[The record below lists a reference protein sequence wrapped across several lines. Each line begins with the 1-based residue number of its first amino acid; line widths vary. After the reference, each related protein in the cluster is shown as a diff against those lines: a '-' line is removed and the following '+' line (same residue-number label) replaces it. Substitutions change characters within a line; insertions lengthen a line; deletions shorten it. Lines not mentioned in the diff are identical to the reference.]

1 MLCGEI
7 VGMPLASLQS
17 LVGNVYRPML
27 GAQEFWGKCSDEQVI
42 CEGLHWFLRLRG
54 AVLLSDRWL
63 LDILRMFRSKI
74 LSRL

>member
-42 CEGLHWFLRLRG
+42 CEGGLCLGFLRLRG
-54 AVLLSDRWL
+54 TVLLR
-63 LDILRMFRSKI
+63 IRQTAA
-74 LSRL
+74 